1 MTAKDPT
8 EQVVLKYLTLFGAE
22 IQKTQTCYE
31 ILAPLELAKALEGLP
46 IPTRINTGSAS
57 NRATIRKLR

>member
-31 ILAPLELAKALEGLP
+31 ILAPP
-46 IPTRINTGSAS
+46 
-57 NRATIRKLR
+57 